1 MSMSGMCEKC
11 CIGIRRE
18 NRNRVRVETIGI
30 SLYGIR

>member
-1 MSMSGMCEKC
+1 MSMSGLCEKC

-18 NRNRVRVETIGI
+18 NRNKVRVETIGI